1 MYVESTESNENY
13 PGFLLVSLRNGIVNF
28 VNFLTCKQ
36 EKPTCLMC
44 IVHLTKTCLEPLILS
59 TYCISFQ
66 DIPSSSALDAFQKW
80 ICSACSRETPL
91 LLCSGMLLTCDIPQ
105 GRPALQISSA
115 DNYK

>member
-36 EKPTCLMC
+36 EKSTCLMC

-66 DIPSSSALDAFQKW
+66 DIPSSSALDAFHKW
-80 ICSACSRETPL
+80 ICSACSSETPL

-105 GRPALQISSA
+105 GRPALQISCA